1 MYYTGNMYKVN
12 DDDEHMKNSSCFVL
26 NMCMELEK
34 HKSKFEVARGHIS
47 WSFIEQNKTLV
58 I

>member
-26 NMCMELEK
+26 NYV
-34 HKSKFEVARGHIS
+34 HGIR
-47 WSFIEQNKTLV
+47 KT
-58 I
+58 

>member
-12 DDDEHMKNSSCFVL
+12 DDDEHMKNSSCFML

-34 HKSKFEVARGHIS
+34 HKSKFEVALGHIS
-47 WSFIEQNKTLV
+47 
-58 I
+58 